1 MATTNPH
8 AQEPTR
14 TEKIMAIIIA
24 VLSGIIAAL
33 VAYMITRHLGGTPLV
48 GACCAGV
55 SFGAALG
62 IVMAIEE
69 KLGLL

>member
-1 MATTNPH
+1 MSIDPPARE
-8 AQEPTR
+8 ATR
-14 TEKIMAIIIA
+14 TEKVLAIVIA
-24 VLSGIIAAL
+24 VLSGITTAL

-48 GACCAGV
+48 SACCAGV

-62 IVMAIEE
+62 IIMAIEE